1 MTLPTPE
8 EVDPFDLPDT
18 LGTGEVAWTPQTGL
32 NCGHLVRGELRPAA
46 GEPVACDLLAV
57 DQAYPRPVTDD
68 HTRAAAHQAW
78 RHGQV
83 SLVRVDDRLTLLV
96 PGSAFDAGLALEAL
110 ARLARALGASPSCFV
125 VHLRLG

>member
-18 LGTGEVAWTPQTGL
+18 LGTGEVAWTPHTGL
-32 NCGHLVRGELRPAA
+32 GVGHLVCGELRPSE
-46 GEPVACDLLAV
+46 GDPVPCDLLAV
-57 DQAYPRPVTDD
+57 DQAYPVPVADD

-83 SLVRVDDRLTLLV
+83 YLGRLDGRLTLLV
-96 PGSAFDAGLALEAL
+96 PGTGFDPGLALDAL
-110 ARLARALGASPSCFV
+110 ARLARALGASPEDFV
-125 VHLRLG
+125 AHLRLG